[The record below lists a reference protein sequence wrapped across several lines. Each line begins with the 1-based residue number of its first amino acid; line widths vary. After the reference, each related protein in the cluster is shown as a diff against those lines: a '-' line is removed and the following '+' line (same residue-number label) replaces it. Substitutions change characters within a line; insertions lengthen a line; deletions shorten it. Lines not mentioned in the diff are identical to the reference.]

1 LKTLKNGFMVC
12 PVISLTTD
20 FGLSDPYVAEM
31 KAVILN
37 LCPDARIVDISH
49 NVDKFDIRI
58 GAFILTCAAPYFPEG
73 TVHVAVIDPDVG
85 TKRRPLLIQ
94 TKKAFFIGPDNGVL
108 VLAANNQGI
117 THIYEITN
125 PQLMLPKVS
134 STFHGRDIF
143 APAAAHLVN
152 GTELKEF
159 GPEIKKITRP
169 NFAEIAQKKNEI
181 VGEVLHIDSFGNII
195 TNISQEQ
202 LESMDMGETANVKIG
217 NAKLKLKLCKTYSET
232 KEHIPLALIGS
243 HGFLEISM
251 NKGDAAQVLKIQR
264 GDRTVLHR
272 DTGACA
278 KH

>member
-1 LKTLKNGFMVC
+1 MKTLKNGFMVC

-125 PQLMLPKVS
+125 PRLMLPKVS

-152 GTELKEF
+152 GAELKEF
-159 GPEIKKITRP
+159 GPEIKKITKP
-169 NFAEIAQKKNEI
+169 NFAKIAQKKNEI
-181 VGEVLHIDSFGNII
+181 IGEVLHIDSFGNII
-195 TNISQEQ
+195 TNISKEQ

-232 KEHIPLALIGS
+232 KEHIPLALIGN

-251 NKGDAAQVLKIQR
+251 NKGNAAQVLKIQR